1 MAQPITRTPRR
12 RYHVHSPLLMY
23 VGVSLLVAIGAF
35 HSQNNLL
42 FWLFG
47 FSLGLMLVSGFLSG
61 SMLMGVRLERISV
74 SDSRE
79 GDVIEIRYRV
89 RNVGKLVPLMALTIR
104 EASDED
110 DGKPASAWARLR
122 TRIVALNGAAAGGGT
137 ASPGAQSTTSA
148 PGVLERRATLV
159 APPMGFLAH
168 LSRKGEI
175 EVFARAR
182 CVSAGRVR
190 LGAIEVVTS
199 FPFGIMKKSL
209 RFDQPGAALVRLA
222 PAMVDVDLSTRGR
235 GSSMST
241 DETLQQAGSGD
252 EFFALREYVEG
263 DSPRIIAWRRSAAQ
277 SKLLVRQTG
286 GAAPGRLWL
295 VMHASTDASPR
306 DCLAMTSVSAEI
318 VSRAGRA
325 GLSVGLIAPQAGIE
339 RAARAARVHIISLM
353 DTLALL
359 ELDAPR
365 LKRVSPAAYGPAR
378 PLAGDRVIVV
388 HAGKVDASIGPRGAE
403 HRGATFDAQGVAH
416 SGVSIKPAA
425 GQPDGRLRE
434 ILSRFA
440 GRAREVRRAVRP

>member
-1 MAQPITRTPRR
+1 MTQTPRR

-61 SMLMGVRLERISV
+61 SMLMGVRLERVSV

-79 GDVIEIRYRV
+79 GDAIEIRYRV
-89 RNVGKLVPLMALTIR
+89 RNVGRLVPLMALTVR
-104 EASDED
+104 EVDDE
-110 DGKPASAWARLR
+110 GEKKSESTWSRLR
-122 TRIVALNGAAAGGGT
+122 TKVVALNGVVNGNGASEHAADEAT
-137 ASPGAQSTTSA
+137 VA
-148 PGVLERRATLV
+148 PGVSERRATLD
-159 APPMGFLAH
+159 APPMGFLSH
-168 LSRKGEI
+168 LSRRGEM
-175 EVFARAR
+175 ELVARSR

-209 RFDQPGAALVRLA
+209 RFHQPGAALVRLA
-222 PAMVDVDLSTRGR
+222 PAKIDVDLSTRGR
-235 GSSMST
+235 GSLMST

-263 DSPRIIAWRRSAAQ
+263 DSQRIIAWRRSAAQ

-286 GAAPGRLWL
+286 GAAPGRLWV
-295 VMHASTDASPR
+295 VMHAAGDATLS
-306 DCLAMTSVSAEI
+306 DCLAMASVSAEI
-318 VSRAGRA
+318 VSRAGRE

-339 RAARAARVHIISLM
+339 RAARAARVHVISIM

-359 ELDAPR
+359 ELDPPR
-365 LKRVSPAAYGPAR
+365 LKRVAPAAYGPAR

-403 HRGATFDAQGVAH
+403 HLGATVDDEGVAR
-416 SGVSIKPAA
+416 A
-425 GQPDGRLRE
+425 GASVRSESKRQEGGIRE
-434 ILSRFA
+434 MLTRFA
-440 GRAREVRRAVRP
+440 GRGGAMRRAVGP